1 MSSWTHISLALR
13 GWRFDLQF
21 WAKQHVADQ
30 AVHITMK
37 LLIEYRYKTVTLV
50 FYALDFPLFS
60 PFVSVLGEQGAVQ
73 ELHRLLP
80 DYNPPHAP
88 YHN

>member
-1 MSSWTHISLALR
+1 
-13 GWRFDLQF
+13 
-21 WAKQHVADQ
+21 
-30 AVHITMK
+30 MK